1 MTRRNTELMLLIIAA
16 PIVIILFG
24 SLVVANGGELSI
36 NTLGVPLGI
45 FAAFVGAHLAMRRF
59 AENTDPAILP
69 ITFALSGIGIAYV
82 TRLAPDLAVR
92 QVVWL
97 FLGIA
102 CMVAALVFLRKI
114 EKVANYKYTLIIIGV
129 LLLLSPLLPVVG
141 TEIYGSRSSSCS
153 SLPATWRKTARC
165 SRCSPCAWGRCACP
179 TSAPCCRYS

>member
-102 CMVAALVFLRKI
+102 CMVAVLIFLRKI

-141 TEIYGSRSSSCS
+141 TEIYGSRIWLSVAGFSFQPGE
-153 SLPATWRKTARC
+153 LAKIFFENEYQEVH
-165 SRCSPCAWGRCACP
+165 
-179 TSAPCCRYS
+179 SA